1 MADTKMV
8 SEHRVL
14 SPKQKGKESGVVD
27 SEVKKEKNRK
37 ETRKVVE
44 EKNDRH
50 SVSEAEASVPMRRPK
65 ISIEKCVRR
74 RAYELLDGCNVRCA
88 A

>member
-1 MADTKMV
+1 MGSDGVRDPHGRIQKMV

-27 SEVKKEKNRK
+27 SEVKKEKNGKK
-37 ETRKVVE
+37 EIRKVVK

-50 SVSEAEASVPMRRPK
+50 SVSEMEASVPMRRPK
-65 ISIEKCVRR
+65 IRIEKVSGG
-74 RAYELLDGCNVRCA
+74 AV
-88 A
+88 